1 LRRHAAGRYNGGMR
15 TTLGPRGFAKYEA
28 LGNDYLVVDGETF
41 GVPLT
46 PAFIERLCHRHYGLG
61 SDGVLVRGAGAGP
74 DAVDLRIFNPDGSEA
89 EKSGNGLRIFARF
102 LYDFGYVRAPRL
114 RIRTPGGDVEAA
126 LTLQGGEVEGITVA
140 MGRARF
146 GAEAVPVAGSVQ
158 EVAEERL
165 DVGGEAVHV
174 NVVSMGNPHCVVFVP
189 ELDAAI
195 LRRLGP
201 QLEWHPRF
209 PNRTNVQLVQVTA
222 RDRLDIL
229 IWERG
234 AGETLASGSSSCAA
248 AAAAY
253 KRGLVDGAL
262 QVHMPG
268 GVLAIGLTPTF
279 DVTMTGP
286 ATPVAHGQVLLT
298 P

>member
-1 LRRHAAGRYNGGMR
+1 MNE
-15 TTLGPRGFAKYEA
+15 TLGARGFAKYEA

-46 PAFIERLCHRHYGLG
+46 TAFIERLCHRHYGVG
-61 SDGVLVRGAGAGP
+61 SDGVLVRGAGPAP
-74 DAVDLRIFNPDGSEA
+74 DLVGLRIFNPDGSEA

-102 LYDFGYVRAPRL
+102 LYDFGYVRASRM
-114 RIRTPGGDVEAA
+114 RIHTPGGEVEAA
-126 LTLQGGEVEGITVA
+126 LALRGDEVEAITVS

-146 GAEAVPVAGSVQ
+146 GSDAVPMAGLAREVQEEHLDVAGE
-158 EVAEERL
+158 EVR
-165 DVGGEAVHV
+165 V
-174 NVVSMGNPHCVVFVP
+174 NAVSMGNPHCVVFVP
-189 ELDAAI
+189 ALDAAT

-201 QLEWHPRF
+201 RLERHPRF
-209 PNRTNVQLVQVTA
+209 PNRTNVQLVRVTA

-248 AAAAY
+248 AAVAY
-253 KRGLVDGAL
+253 KRGLVDGKL

-268 GVLAIGLTPTF
+268 GVLGIGLTPDF

-286 ATPVAHGQVLLT
+286 ATPVARGEVLLSG
-298 P
+298 